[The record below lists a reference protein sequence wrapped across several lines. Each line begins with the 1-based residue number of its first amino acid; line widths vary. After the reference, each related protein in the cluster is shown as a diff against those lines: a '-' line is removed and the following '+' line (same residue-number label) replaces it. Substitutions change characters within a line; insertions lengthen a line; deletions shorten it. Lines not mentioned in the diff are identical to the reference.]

1 MKYLRLAIIFT
12 CLLVCATGI
21 ISAKSKTS
29 VKVFYVT
36 GHAEY
41 LSSGK
46 SNWKTLKT
54 GARLYSGDSIKTGE
68 GVWLDIAFD
77 ESNKN
82 MVSVRP
88 QSHVVIRLEKCEK
101 IELIDGEVFAL
112 VRNLPRGSTFEIRTP
127 TAICGARGTGWGVS
141 GNSGGTTVSAYQSDS
156 YVKGLAKDGTPKP
169 DETALME
176 GYKSVVKLFGSP
188 SGLKKISEQEY
199 LKWGKWLD
207 DLMQRIYGRRIIMER
222 LITDLEK
229 IEDKQERI
237 EERKDDDR
245 IRKREERSISSGD
258 YDPSRVETSSE

>member
-12 CLLVCATGI
+12 CLLICATGI

-29 VKVFYVT
+29 VKVFYAT

-46 SNWKTLKT
+46 SNWKPLKT
-54 GARLYSGDSIKTGE
+54 GDRLYSGDSIKTGE
-68 GVWLDIAFD
+68 SAWLDIAFD

-82 MVSVRP
+82 IVSVRP
-88 QSHVVIRLEKCEK
+88 QSHVVIKLEKHEK

-112 VRNLPRGSTFEIRTP
+112 VQNLPRGSSFEIRTP
-127 TAICGARGTGWGVS
+127 TAVCGARGTGWGAS
-141 GNSGGTTVSAYQSDS
+141 SNSGGTTVSAYQADS

-176 GYKSVVKLFGSP
+176 GYKSVVQLFGSP

-199 LKWGKWLD
+199 SKWEKWLD
-207 DLMQRIYGRRIIMER
+207 DLMQRIYGRRVIMER

-245 IRKREERSISSGD
+245 IRKREEKSISTDRDNPPCGG
-258 YDPSRVETSSE
+258 EE